1 MNPISQTSHVS
12 SGWDFS
18 ETCWVVSLLN
28 TGSALTGHAMIV
40 VEGIENNRLFIGQYE
55 VRSKIIIDQTIG
67 DVMQRTMGNA
77 QGYIAEIRV
86 IENFDEYTR
95 DYKDYS
101 HKSWY
106 ATPEKVRIM
115 IDTVKDASQAIKNAI
130 ENGEDLPFKYQ
141 AAGSSR
147 FWLLGGNGGESCVT
161 WAEKQ
166 LKLAEVG
173 NGTIWADLV
182 KAFPEW
188 HTDCVI
194 S

>member
-1 MNPISQTSHVS
+1 MNVNVSRVS
-12 SGWDFS
+12 SGWEFS
-18 ETCWVVSLLN
+18 EQAWVVSLLN
-28 TGSALTGHAMIV
+28 TGSVLTGHAVIV
-40 VEGIENNRLFIGQYE
+40 VEGIENNTVFVGQYE
-55 VRSKIIIDQTIG
+55 VSSKIIVDQTVG

-86 IENFDEYTR
+86 IENVGKYTR
-95 DYKDYS
+95 NYEGYT

-106 ATPEKVRIM
+106 ATPENVRIM
-115 IDTVKDASQAIKNAI
+115 IDSVKGASEAIKYAI
-130 ENGEDLPFKYQ
+130 ESGEDLPYKYQ
-141 AAGSSR
+141 TAGSSR

-161 WAEKQ
+161 WAENQ
-166 LKLAEVG
+166 LKLAQIG

-188 HTDCVI
+188 HAEGCVV